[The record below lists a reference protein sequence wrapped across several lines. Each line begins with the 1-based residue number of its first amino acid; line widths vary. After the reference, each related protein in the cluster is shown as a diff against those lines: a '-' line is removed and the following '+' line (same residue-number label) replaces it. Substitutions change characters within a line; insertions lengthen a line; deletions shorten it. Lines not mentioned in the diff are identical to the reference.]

1 MNQILHHMG
10 HTWDVHRDFYRQY
23 DSVGERLDVAKL
35 IMLQDQNKL
44 NEYKDKSLSG
54 IDMERLAEAQFK
66 GKECAEYVCICR
78 TVETLVWVHSFSP
91 LNGVCY
97 IFLDIVPVPQRPL
110 PTPDTETTEEIVP
123 DGKEFLDNPSRA
135 EEDGAPEAMYDKPDS
150 EDESLAVFDF
160 QPGKFPNSSLVAQL
174 CSNARF

>member
-1 MNQILHHMG
+1 MNQILNHMG

-44 NEYKDKSLSG
+44 NEYRDKSLSG
-54 IDMERLAEAQFK
+54 IDVERLAEAQFK
-66 GKECAEYVCICR
+66 GKECAEHVCICR

-97 IFLDIVPVPQRPL
+97 IFLDIVKVPQRPL
-110 PTPDTETTEEIVP
+110 PPRTQRLLMKSYTMDRSSSTIQAELKRMVPPKPCTINLIV
-123 DGKEFLDNPSRA
+123 KTNL
-135 EEDGAPEAMYDKPDS
+135 
-150 EDESLAVFDF
+150 
-160 QPGKFPNSSLVAQL
+160 
-174 CSNARF
+174 

>member
-1 MNQILHHMG
+1 MNQILNHMG

-44 NEYKDKSLSG
+44 NEYRDQSLAG
-54 IDMERLAEAQFK
+54 IDVERLAEAQFK
-66 GKECAEYVCICR
+66 GKECAEHVCICR

-97 IFLDIVPVPQRPL
+97 IFLDIVKVPQRPL
-110 PTPDTETTEEIVP
+110 PPRTQRLLMISSFKWRLSYFFQTLS
-123 DGKEFLDNPSRA
+123 KSR
-135 EEDGAPEAMYDKPDS
+135 
-150 EDESLAVFDF
+150 
-160 QPGKFPNSSLVAQL
+160 
-174 CSNARF
+174 